1 MLDGIIW
8 MKGGENM
15 IVPSN
20 QYRHETTAKLALLY
34 MEKMNIGDMSATD
47 FTKKYFE
54 VAREID
60 AIISNAT
67 TLP

>member
-1 MLDGIIW
+1 
-8 MKGGENM
+8 M

-47 FTKKYFE
+47 FAKKYFE